1 MADTKFIQ
9 SKVRQLGISW
19 YKMGNDLGL
28 PLRTIYRWK
37 NGKGI
42 NPLYEKK
49 VMAYL
54 NQKEKEKELL

>member
-1 MADTKFIQ
+1 MTDTKFIQ
-9 SKVRQLGISW
+9 NKVEKLKLSW
-19 YKMGNDLGL
+19 YKMAKDLEL

-37 NGKGI
+37 NGSGI

-54 NQKEKEKELL
+54 SEKEKEQNIL

>member
-1 MADTKFIQ
+1 MPDTKFIQ
-9 SKVRQLGISW
+9 SKVSQLGLSW
-19 YKMGNDLGL
+19 YKMGQDLSL

-37 NGKGI
+37 NGSNI

-54 NQKEKEKELL
+54 SQKEREQSKL